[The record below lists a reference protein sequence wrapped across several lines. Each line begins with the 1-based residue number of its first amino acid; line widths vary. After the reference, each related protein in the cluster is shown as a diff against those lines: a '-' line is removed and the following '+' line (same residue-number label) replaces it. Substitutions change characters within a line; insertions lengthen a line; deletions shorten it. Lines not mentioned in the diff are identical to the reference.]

1 MYFLNKFLII
11 EIIQFQTNERM
22 IEKKKNFFFISL
34 FYFFKNIIINECN
47 KF

>member
-22 IEKKKNFFFISL
+22 IEKKEIFF
-34 FYFFKNIIINECN
+34 Y
-47 KF
+47 